1 MRLNGIFPDRCGRTN
16 QEVQMGNP
24 YGFPQYVIDRV
35 MAKRGHLHVFDRF
48 DPVRT
53 ALLVIDMQN
62 FYVGEIASVIGIIPN
77 INRLAREVRARG
89 GLVAL
94 VGMTAG
100 EAGDSRWPIYHDYF
114 FTPEKGANHRD
125 QLSPGHPGHKFH
137 VDLEIHDSD
146 VIVYKS
152 RFSPF
157 IQGASNIEEI
167 LRTRGIDSLIVTGT
181 ATNMCCESA
190 ARDAM
195 MRDYKVVMVADANGA
210 RYPEDHLAGLT
221 SFYQSFGDV
230 RTTDEVINDLLRPPQ
245 ASVAAAE

>member
-1 MRLNGIFPDRCGRTN
+1 MTT
-16 QEVQMGNP
+16 P

-35 MAKRGHLHVFDRF
+35 MAKRGRLTIYDRF
-48 DPVRT
+48 EPKRT

-62 FYVGEIASVIGIIPN
+62 FYVGEIASVVGMIPN
-77 INRLAREVRARG
+77 INVLARHLRAQG
-89 GLVAL
+89 GLVMW

-100 EAGDSRWPIYHDYF
+100 TDGTSHWPIYHDHF

-125 QLSPGHPGHKFH
+125 QLSPGHPGHAFH
-137 VDLEIHDSD
+137 KDLDIEPGDEIL
-146 VIVYKS
+146 YKS

-157 IQGASNIEEI
+157 IAGASNIEEV
-167 LRTRGIDSLIVTGT
+167 LQARGIDSLVVTGT

-195 MRDYKVVMVADANGA
+195 MRDYKVIMVSDANGA

-230 RTTDEVINDLLRPPQ
+230 RTTQEVIRDVLP
-245 ASVAAAE
+245 A

>member
-1 MRLNGIFPDRCGRTN
+1 VTN
-16 QEVQMGNP
+16 PSNP

-35 MAKRGHLHVFDRF
+35 MQKRGKLAVFDRF
-48 DPVRT
+48 EPKKT

-62 FYVGEIASVIGIIPN
+62 FYVGEIASVVGIIPN
-77 INRLAREVRARG
+77 INRIAQRMRAIG
-89 GLVAL
+89 GHVFW

-100 EAGDSRWPIYHDYF
+100 EKGESRWRIYHDYF
-114 FTPEKGANHRD
+114 FTREKGANHRD
-125 QLSPGHPGHKFH
+125 QLSPGHDGHKFH
-137 VDLEIHDSD
+137 KDLDIKPGDET
-146 VIVYKS
+146 VYKS

-157 IQGASNIEEI
+157 VKGASNLDDI
-167 LRTRGIDSLIVTGT
+167 LRAKGIDSLIVTGT

-195 MRDYKVVMVADANGA
+195 MIDYKVVMVADANGA

-230 RTTDEVINDLLRPPQ
+230 RTTEEVLNDLLPKP
-245 ASVAAAE
+245 